1 MFHGWENYFGML
13 GTASAGLIGLLF
25 VVVTLTANFE
35 TTQAQRGQAL
45 YMTPT
50 GLNFASV
57 LAVCALTLAPG
68 LSPAVVAGALGM
80 VALFGLGNSLRSSI
94 GIARPLNKS
103 DRPHWSDFW
112 CYGAAPVVIYLGLG
126 AAAIGVTNRASW
138 AVYALAGTLLFQLL
152 LGIRNAWDLVTY
164 IAPRANTLNQTK
176 GDAAGDNANSDTGG

>member
-25 VVVTLTANFE
+25 VVVTLTSGFE

-57 LAVCALTLAPG
+57 LAVCAVTLAPG
-68 LSPAVVAGALGM
+68 LSPMVMAAALGA
-80 VALFGLGNSLRSSI
+80 VALFGLGNGVRSSI
-94 GIARPLNKS
+94 GIARPQNPT

-126 AAAIGVTNRASW
+126 AAAIGVANRASW

-164 IAPRANTLNQTK
+164 IAPRANSISQNKTN
-176 GDAAGDNANSDTGG
+176 GNDDHTG